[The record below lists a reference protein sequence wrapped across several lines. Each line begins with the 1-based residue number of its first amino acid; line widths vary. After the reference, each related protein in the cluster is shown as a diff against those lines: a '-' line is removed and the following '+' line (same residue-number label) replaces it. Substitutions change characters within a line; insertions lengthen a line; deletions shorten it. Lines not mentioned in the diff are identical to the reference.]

1 MILENFILNI
11 VVKKH
16 LILEHLIF
24 NTAFWLYIGSQKK
37 KAGSRVAPVMVVLD
51 HVSEESKNN
60 KSEHRLRLLEQT
72 SEASH
77 ADGEERRRRRG
88 TGAVFW
94 SRHHRAFVYTEIRRL
109 KSKTRSMALAI
120 AC

>member
-1 MILENFILNI
+1 
-11 VVKKH
+11 
-16 LILEHLIF
+16 
-24 NTAFWLYIGSQKK
+24 
-37 KAGSRVAPVMVVLD
+37 VAPGMVVLN

-77 ADGEERRRRRG
+77 ADEEERRRRRRRG

-94 SRHHRAFVYTEIRRL
+94 SRHHRVFV
-109 KSKTRSMALAI
+109 
-120 AC
+120 